1 MEFNAKVS
9 RILLCLWKNPDSSEH
24 EALFEQHK
32 LIPGSMEISDETLH
46 KEAGND
52 MTKV

>member
-1 MEFNAKVS
+1 MFVENP
-9 RILLCLWKNPDSSEH
+9 PDSFEH
-24 EALFEQHK
+24 GPLFEQHK

-46 KEAGND
+46 REAGND